1 MRLDSVPHSV
11 LGPRSMVAQW
21 RGKVSGGGGGGG
33 TGVGSGLE
41 GETRADPSLRH
52 LWGMKVSRS
61 CL

>member
-11 LGPRSMVAQW
+11 LGPRSMVAHW
-21 RGKVSGGGGGGG
+21 RGQVCGGGGGRHGR
-33 TGVGSGLE
+33 GVGCE

>member
-41 GETRADPSLRH
+41 GETRADLAPIQVCAIS
-52 LWGMKVSRS
+52 GV
-61 CL
+61 